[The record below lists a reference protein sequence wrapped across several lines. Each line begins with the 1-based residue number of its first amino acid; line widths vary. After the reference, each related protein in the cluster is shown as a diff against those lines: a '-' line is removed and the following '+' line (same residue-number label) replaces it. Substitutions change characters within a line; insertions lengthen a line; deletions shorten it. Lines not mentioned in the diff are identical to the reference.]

1 MYSNNNNTGHMLNME
16 GKSCSSLCLTYFY
29 TRVVVVD
36 YLGKEKKKIKEGK
49 NKKYDYKQ
57 KVSDPTHCDVK
68 KLEKRRPNVVLFL
81 SQLASKTGLPCR
93 EVSSRNW
100 ICPPAAEFFQ

>member
-1 MYSNNNNTGHMLNME
+1 LE
-16 GKSCSSLCLTYFY
+16 K
-29 TRVVVVD
+29 R
-36 YLGKEKKKIKEGK
+36 KKIRRKKK
-49 NKKYDYKQ
+49 KYYYKQ
-57 KVSDPTHCDVK
+57 NVSDPTHCDVK

>member
-1 MYSNNNNTGHMLNME
+1 L
-16 GKSCSSLCLTYFY
+16 
-29 TRVVVVD
+29 
-36 YLGKEKKKIKEGK
+36 EKRKKNSKKK
-49 NKKYDYKQ
+49 NKKRTTTNKKFQ
-57 KVSDPTHCDVK
+57 TQHTDVK

>member
-1 MYSNNNNTGHMLNME
+1 VYNNNNNNTGHMFEHGRQELLFSLLNIFLYQS
-16 GKSCSSLCLTYFY
+16 SCCRLPWK
-29 TRVVVVD
+29 R
-36 YLGKEKKKIKEGK
+36 EKKIQRR
-49 NKKYDYKQ
+49 KKKQ

>member
-1 MYSNNNNTGHMLNME
+1 MITLEKRKKNS
-16 GKSCSSLCLTYFY
+16 K
-29 TRVVVVD
+29 
-36 YLGKEKKKIKEGK
+36 KEKK
-49 NKKYDYKQ
+49 KKYDYKQ

-100 ICPPAAEFFQ
+100 KCPPAAEFFQ